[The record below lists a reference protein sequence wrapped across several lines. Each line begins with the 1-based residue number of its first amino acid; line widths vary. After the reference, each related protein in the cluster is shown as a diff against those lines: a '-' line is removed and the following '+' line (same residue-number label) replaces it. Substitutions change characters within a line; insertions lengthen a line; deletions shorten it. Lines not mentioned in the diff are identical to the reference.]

1 MELLMRLMRV
11 QVEGLLGHFTHVVE
25 FEDSQDFVILYGPNG
40 IGKTRLLELIN
51 FTFKSRILAVDRVP
65 FETAT
70 FDFEDGTVLSLSR
83 EGQGALFDG
92 TGDDSV
98 RDLVI
103 SLRIPSENEIT
114 WQMGRS
120 RRQAPVSRI
129 LRLIEQEVPVTRVGP
144 DEWHDMV
151 HEEVISRDQLIDR
164 YGSHLPPDMRPYELP
179 EKMQAFFDGLESH
192 LIETQRLLRDT
203 PRPRGVS
210 ARSMERPAKST
221 VEVFSQNFSEQM
233 GKVLAQNSRTSQERD
248 RTFPRRL
255 LSYGGVPAEA
265 TEEAIRLR
273 YGQQSELRARLAR
286 IALLEQSSTDLPLPD
301 RELEDWERL
310 VLWTYLDDSQEKL
323 ANLQDFLERAEL
335 FTGIMN
341 GRLEYKQL
349 HVSRE
354 GFTVVSDYGQEIPV
368 VSLSSGEQHE
378 LVLTY
383 DLLFNVN
390 RGALV
395 LIDEP
400 EISLHVA
407 WQQEFMN
414 DIANIANIASLRF
427 IVATHSP
434 QIIHKWWSRAV
445 SLGPNVERGQ

>member
-1 MELLMRLMRV
+1 MRLSRV
-11 QVEGLLGHFTHVVE
+11 QVEGLLGRFTHVVKFDKDQE
-25 FEDSQDFVILYGPNG
+25 FVILYGPNG
-40 IGKTRLLELIN
+40 IGKTRFLELID
-51 FTFKSRILAVDRVP
+51 FTFKGRILAVDSVP
-65 FETAT
+65 FEVASFE
-70 FDFEDGTVLSLSR
+70 FDDGSVLTLSR
-83 EGQGALFDG
+83 EGQGALFERV
-92 TGDDSV
+92 GDDST
-98 RDLVI
+98 RNLVI
-103 SLRIPSENEIT
+103 SLQIPPEDPIT
-114 WQMGRS
+114 WHMSES
-120 RRQAPVSRI
+120 RLRAPVSRI
-129 LRLIEQEVPVTRVGP
+129 LRMIEQEVPVTRVGQ

-151 HEEVISRDQLIDR
+151 HEEIISRDQLIDR
-164 YGSHLPPDMRPYELP
+164 YGAYLPADMRPYELP
-179 EKMQAFFDGLESH
+179 NRMQEFFNELESH
-192 LIETQRLLRDT
+192 LIETQRLLREV
-203 PRPRGVS
+203 PRPR
-210 ARSMERPAKST
+210 ATPRSVERPPKST

-255 LSYGGVPAEA
+255 LSYGGVPAAA

-273 YGQQSELRARLAR
+273 YEQQSELRARLAR

-323 ANLQDFLERAEL
+323 ANLQNFLERAEL

-341 GRLEYKQL
+341 SRLEYKQL
-349 HVSRE
+349 HLSRE
-354 GFTVVSDYGQEIPV
+354 GFSVVSDYGQDIPV
-368 VSLSSGEQHE
+368 ASLSSGEQHE

-414 DIANIANIASLRF
+414 DIANISSTASLRF

-434 QIIHKWWSRAV
+434 QIIHKWWSHAV
-445 SLGPNVERGQ
+445 RLGPNVEGGE